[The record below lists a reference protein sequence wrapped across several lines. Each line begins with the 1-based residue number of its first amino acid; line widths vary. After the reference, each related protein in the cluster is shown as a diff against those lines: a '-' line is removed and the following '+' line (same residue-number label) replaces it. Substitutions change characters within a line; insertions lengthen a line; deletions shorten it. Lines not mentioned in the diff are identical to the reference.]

1 MKVAVIGSGISVSA
15 VAHRLRRHVRVRLFE
30 AGHHFG
36 GHTPTVDVTLPDGHG
51 QTVVPGVNTGILVFS
66 EPGLSVLGVP
76 LSHAP
81 LAAAVEQCSRGA
93 TLVRFDAH
101 GRVTLHRDYW
111 DAAAEELYEKIPL
124 AGALMR
130 WLRQSACA
138 HIATKDSHAYRPP
151 P

>member
-1 MKVAVIGSGISVSA
+1 MKVAVIGSGISGSA

-36 GHTPTVDVTLPDGHG
+36 GHTPTLDVTLPDGRG
-51 QTVVPGVNTGILVFS
+51 QTVVHGVDTGFLVFS
-66 EPGLSVLGVP
+66 EPGLSGLGVP

-81 LAAAVEQCSRGA
+81 LAAAVEQCIHGA
-93 TLVRFDAH
+93 ALVRFGAH

-124 AGALMR
+124 VGALMR
-130 WLRQSACA
+130 WLCQSACA
-138 HIATKDSHAYRPP
+138 HITTKDFHAHRPP